1 MSREKNLS
9 LIIPIYDSSSYLK
22 NLLKNLVLVDYSQ
35 YYEIIL
41 VNDFSKDNSLLICN
55 SFKKKNPKINIKII
69 TNKKNLGVG
78 ISRNK
83 GIKAARGE
91 YLLFIDSDDNIN
103 SKNLLKL
110 IKYLIFNSKSE
121 DIFFLNFEDT
131 DGKIKNLFSNKK
143 FSKKKNLLKNL
154 EENQTINYC
163 FQYVYNKNFLNKE
176 KLYFEKIRYAEDFLF
191 ITKIFSIMRNYKKLN
206 INLIKHTYN
215 NKGLSSKVNIKNDS
229 TYLHI
234 IKYLEN
240 FEKKYYSKINFEV
253 RKYIY
258 TRKKNCLEQFLI
270 RSIRYNFNDLYHNNK
285 KLLKKSGN
293 ILIKNNFFKDHKLI
307 NLIENIKKIHSQINN
322 FIKNLSLKDKIGIY
336 GYGVMGRSI
345 ISFLKKKN
353 FKNFIAF
360 DDRVGGKL
368 VNLNS
373 INIYNFN
380 NYSEKRL
387 KKLKKI
393 VVCAPH
399 KKTQKKI
406 FYNLLKKNYSK
417 AKVLKIII

>member
-1 MSREKNLS
+1 M
-9 LIIPIYDSSSYLK
+9 
-22 NLLKNLVLVDYSQ
+22 
-35 YYEIIL
+35 
-41 VNDFSKDNSLLICN
+41 
-55 SFKKKNPKINIKII
+55 
-69 TNKKNLGVG
+69 
-78 ISRNK
+78 
-83 GIKAARGE
+83 
-91 YLLFIDSDDNIN
+91 
-103 SKNLLKL
+103 
-110 IKYLIFNSKSE
+110 
-121 DIFFLNFEDT
+121 
-131 DGKIKNLFSNKK
+131 
-143 FSKKKNLLKNL
+143 
-154 EENQTINYC
+154 
-163 FQYVYNKNFLNKE
+163 
-176 KLYFEKIRYAEDFLF
+176 F